1 MAALQGFLMTYKI
14 RPYQAVNAANDWVES
29 EREARLK
36 KQQAAQAQEDAPA
49 STAASTGAVAA
60 TTNEDG
66 VKPS

>member
-14 RPYQAVNAANDWVES
+14 RPYQAVDAANDWVES

-49 STAASTGAVAA
+49 STASTGAVAA